1 MKMTHS
7 DLNRRLL
14 WSHCLSNRIDGS
26 DAPVKVADACC
37 GIQSQNFQE
46 SFSSFWARIDG
57 FHNNDVMSELKRGG
71 GLVRTRAVR
80 GTMHT
85 IPSKDYY
92 TYVLGGAG
100 ERFLSWFDYIAKQRN
115 YPGRVE
121 RSRLIYKPVLE
132 EIKGRAVTKEEMQP
146 IVSAKARTLGLKE
159 GVWTGIGEMEFLG
172 LLVYAGKKGS
182 RSSYMRADDWIPGLK
197 APPDRQTCNVELLR
211 GYIARHGPVS
221 REDIVYW
228 AFFSRQQLDN
238 ALADLSSEIVEFKM
252 GGSKSPYIDLDRNI
266 DRRFPP
272 PPRAIVLPKYDSLMM
287 TLRDKSRFMDMRYY
301 KRVFHDLGMVRP
313 TVLVD
318 GFVAAIWRRVAKKK
332 RTSIEVHT
340 FKKLDS
346 GAKETVER
354 KFSEYGEYTGLDV
367 SVRWVRGK
375 WIHQPSR

>member
-100 ERFLSWFDYIAKQRN
+100 ERFLSWFDNIAKQRN
-115 YPGRVE
+115 YPGRTE

-197 APPDRQTCNVELLR
+197 APPDRQ
-211 GYIARHGPVS
+211 
-221 REDIVYW
+221 
-228 AFFSRQQLDN
+228 
-238 ALADLSSEIVEFKM
+238 
-252 GGSKSPYIDLDRNI
+252 
-266 DRRFPP
+266 
-272 PPRAIVLPKYDSLMM
+272 PPRS
-287 TLRDKSRFMDMRYY
+287 TRQR
-301 KRVFHDLGMVRP
+301 
-313 TVLVD
+313 
-318 GFVAAIWRRVAKKK
+318 
-332 RTSIEVHT
+332 
-340 FKKLDS
+340 
-346 GAKETVER
+346 
-354 KFSEYGEYTGLDV
+354 
-367 SVRWVRGK
+367 
-375 WIHQPSR
+375 